1 MNWDDE
7 TLGAFVDGETD
18 AATTR
23 AIEAALETDAELMAR
38 FERMTALRGTLADH
52 FNPVLS
58 EDLPDALIAQ
68 VRSSAPSAPPS
79 ASPAAREERGLV
91 ARLMDVFAPNW
102 VPVAAALLIGV
113 SVGWFGGG
121 SGPDAP
127 VTLDNGQLVAGGSLA
142 RLLDAA
148 GPAQNAEAATQL
160 AFLNTDGR
168 YCRTFTLE
176 ASAGIA
182 CRAGE
187 TWQVDYSTA
196 AGAADAGVIR
206 TASASL
212 PLALLDQVDAWIA
225 GDPLDEDQEAE
236 AAAAGW
242 QAGPR
247 D

>member
-23 AIEAALETDAELMAR
+23 AIEAALDTDAELMAR

-58 EDLPDALIAQ
+58 EDMPDALIAQ
-68 VRSSAPSAPPS
+68 VRSSAPSAS
-79 ASPAAREERGLV
+79 AAAREERGLV
-91 ARLMDVFAPNW
+91 ARLMDAFSPNW

-113 SVGWFGGG
+113 GAGWFGGG
-121 SGPDAP
+121 QGTDTP
-127 VTLDNGQLVAGGSLA
+127 VTVDNGQLVAGGSLA
-142 RLLDAA
+142 RLLDQA

-196 AGAADAGVIR
+196 AGPAATGTIR

-225 GDPLDEDQEAE
+225 GDPLSEDEEAE

-242 QAGPR
+242 QAGPGE
-247 D
+247 